1 MFQKL
6 DKHRLQAS
14 CVTAMLLLLLLIS
27 VKHLMLPQ
35 EDYVG
40 NLIYKYQATP
50 VMEYALLSVLICGI
64 IVWKGKIKDKRL
76 SKISAVLSFCIM
88 PFLAFYVFE
97 RISGNFHTIME
108 NRIEITILNLC
119 IWHLLYAVVFAVSNH
134 IRITLLLTN
143 SAIYLLAVANAFVVQ
158 FRKQPIMLMDIK
170 SFFTAMS
177 VAGEFQYHPTMEM
190 ILMGLLILLCNLW
203 IIKMDFK
210 FSGWKKRASYILF
223 TTGCTGF
230 LFYGMLKGDLLEKA
244 GFTGLNF
251 FRFDLTYQ
259 TSGYLLSTVDSLRYL
274 YVEEPEGYSVER
286 VKSIA
291 ENAGRE
297 TVKPQRQPKN
307 LIVVMNESFS
317 DLSVLGE
324 FQTSEPMLPYF
335 SQMTDEAAKGYVYTS
350 VFGGATANSEFEF
363 LTGNSMAY
371 VPAGTVAYQMYVDEG
386 DSSIVSILKNNGYRT
401 VAYHP
406 YRKDNYN
413 RPSVYQIYG
422 FDEYYGRGGLKTK
435 KLRKYASDQS
445 NYKKI
450 IQLYEEKAEG
460 EKLFLFNITMQNHG
474 GYDEENYE
482 SSVSLT
488 EYAGQFPQTEQ
499 FLSLMQESDKAF
511 HELLE
516 YFSQVEED
524 TVILL
529 FGDHQPSLEDDFYEQ
544 VMEPETPENFLSRY
558 QKRFLTPYVLW
569 ANYDLKAE
577 EEKYLSLN
585 YLGSYLLDAIGL
597 ELPVYNRYLL
607 NLQKKIPA
615 INLNGFLDETYQMR
629 GLPGDGEYQELLQ
642 QYQFFQYHNMFE
654 DKRRIKE
661 LFELTS
667 R

>member
-401 VAYHP
+401 VAY
-406 YRKDNYN
+406 
-413 RPSVYQIYG
+413 
-422 FDEYYGRGGLKTK
+422 
-435 KLRKYASDQS
+435 
-445 NYKKI
+445 
-450 IQLYEEKAEG
+450 
-460 EKLFLFNITMQNHG
+460 
-474 GYDEENYE
+474 
-482 SSVSLT
+482 
-488 EYAGQFPQTEQ
+488 
-499 FLSLMQESDKAF
+499 LSLI
-511 HELLE
+511 H
-516 YFSQVEED
+516 
-524 TVILL
+524 I
-529 FGDHQPSLEDDFYEQ
+529 
-544 VMEPETPENFLSRY
+544 
-558 QKRFLTPYVLW
+558 
-569 ANYDLKAE
+569 
-577 EEKYLSLN
+577 
-585 YLGSYLLDAIGL
+585 
-597 ELPVYNRYLL
+597 
-607 NLQKKIPA
+607 
-615 INLNGFLDETYQMR
+615 
-629 GLPGDGEYQELLQ
+629 
-642 QYQFFQYHNMFE
+642 
-654 DKRRIKE
+654 
-661 LFELTS
+661 
-667 R
+667 